1 MGERGEREVNKTIE
15 AWLRGYFVFRVN
27 GKYFMRYNTAKAYRQ
42 TIEGNLYFEGL
53 HVFKGW
59 VGFFYRFDM
68 TGRTE

>member
-1 MGERGEREVNKTIE
+1 MNKTIE
-15 AWLRGYFVFRVN
+15 ALLRGYFVFRVN

-53 HVFKGW
+53 HLFKGW

-68 TGRTE
+68 AGGAE